1 MREVDCSSYS
11 FGEFTL
17 DLARGCL
24 MRGPEELKLRPKSFK
39 TFSYLV
45 ENHGRLVSKA
55 ELIGAVWPDVAVTDD
70 SLVQCLI
77 EIRKA
82 LGDSQH
88 YIKTVPRR
96 GYIFTAEINKNGGDP
111 ISVETVQVQPGYMGA
126 VRTVILNESNGAEM
140 KAPLSGKRVLR
151 KYWLIAF
158 ISAVALVLA
167 ILNMP
172 ALRERVVGK
181 PGPTQIRS
189 LAVLPLRNLSG
200 DPAQDYFAD
209 GMTKELTTELARIT
223 SLTVISEQT
232 MSHYKGTK
240 MTLPEIASERNVDAL
255 VEGSVIRM
263 GEKVQI
269 NVGIIQGSDGRYLWA
284 KKYTGGIRDIL
295 ALYEEVAVAIMDE

>member
-45 ENHGRLVSKA
+45 ENHGRLVSKS

-96 GYIFTAEINKNGGDP
+96 GYIFTAELKKNGTDP
-111 ISVETVQVQPGYMGA
+111 ISVESVHPLPVSIGA
-126 VRTVILNESNGAEM
+126 ETPLVLNESVGAETNV
-140 KAPLSGKRVLR
+140 PFSGKHVLR
-151 KYWLIAF
+151 KYWIIALA
-158 ISAVALVLA
+158 SAAALLA
-167 ILNMP
+167 AM
-172 ALRERVVGK
+172 
-181 PGPTQIRS
+181 
-189 LAVLPLRNLSG
+189 LSIG
-200 DPAQDYFAD
+200 
-209 GMTKELTTELARIT
+209 
-223 SLTVISEQT
+223 
-232 MSHYKGTK
+232 
-240 MTLPEIASERNVDAL
+240 
-255 VEGSVIRM
+255 
-263 GEKVQI
+263 
-269 NVGIIQGSDGRYLWA
+269 
-284 KKYTGGIRDIL
+284 
-295 ALYEEVAVAIMDE
+295 